1 MNGATCLRIDD
12 VVTCCS
18 SGSILAGIFMVE
30 RRISLGSQLSIYIK
44 IWKRYV
50 DDTITYAT
58 IEAIDHILSL
68 LYSFDSSI
76 QLTYEVEITIQ
87 SYHT

>member
-1 MNGATCLRIDD
+1 MPFLHEWCDH
-12 VVTCCS
+12 
-18 SGSILAGIFMVE
+18 ILAGIFMVE
-30 RRISLGSQLSIYIK
+30 PRISLRSQLSIYIK

-58 IEAIDHILSL
+58 IEAIGHILYL

-87 SYHT
+87 NYHT

>member
-12 VVTCCS
+12 VVTCCP

>member
-1 MNGATCLRIDD
+1 MPFLHEWCDHT
-12 VVTCCS
+12 
-18 SGSILAGIFMVE
+18 LAGIFMVE
-30 RRISLGSQLSIYIK
+30 PRISKFLHQNFYINIYIK

-58 IEAIDHILSL
+58 IETIGHILYL

-76 QLTYEVEITIQ
+76 QLPYEVEITIQ
-87 SYHT
+87 NYHT